1 MSFTGN
7 EEHSVT
13 LAAASAM
20 TKNYR
25 DTVSANATIAH
36 YFGKSE
42 LQSLLNQDGC
52 VGVRA
57 YYAITSEGA
66 KQLVLVGVNSSEN
79 DLYEGIILD
88 RSLCCPIYCSSAN
101 PLNTTPTTLV

>member
-7 EEHSVT
+7 EEHSIS
-13 LAAASAM
+13 LATASAM

-42 LQSLLNQDGC
+42 LQSVLNQSDC
-52 VGVRA
+52 VGLRM
-57 YYAITSEGA
+57 YYAIDANGK
-66 KQLVLVGVNSSEN
+66 KQLVIVGVNSSEN
-79 DLYEGIILD
+79 DLYNGLLLD
-88 RSLCCPIYCSSAN
+88 RSMCCPENCSTAN
-101 PLNTTPTTLV
+101 PLNTNPSTFI